1 MPRCLFVFVLLLLSV
16 PAWARPQAADASRP
30 NVVLIMT
37 DDLGWADLG
46 SYGAQDISTPNL
58 DRLAREGVRFTDFY
72 ANGPLCTPTRAA
84 LMTGRYQQRYG
95 LDLAIP
101 GPGSAGA
108 ELGLPADGRSLPK
121 RLGDAGYATAL
132 VGKWHLGYKPEF
144 SPNAHGFDYFF
155 GLKGGFHDYYHHY
168 DAYQRPDLWENDRP
182 VRQEGYSTDL
192 ITARAVGFIEKHAGR
207 PFFIDVAY
215 NAPHWPFQRPDAPEA
230 AADNAHPQRADG
242 SLAGTRAD
250 YAAMVERMDRGV
262 GELLHALD
270 RLGIAGNTLVIFTN
284 DNGGEWL
291 SSSAPLFH
299 RKWTLWEGGI
309 RVPTILRWPGRIAPG
324 QVSAQVGITMDLT
337 ATILAA
343 AGAPAPADPHLDGI
357 DWIPV
362 LAGREPPVE
371 RLLFW
376 RTHTRNRPQT
386 AVRDGDW
393 KLLVDGHQA
402 FLFNVRADPGERND
416 LAYRYPAIMERLRR
430 AHAEWVKAVDSEAA
444 RNGALRP

>member
-101 GPGSAGA
+101 GPGSPGA

-192 ITARAVGFIEKHAGR
+192 
-207 PFFIDVAY
+207 
-215 NAPHWPFQRPDAPEA
+215 
-230 AADNAHPQRADG
+230 
-242 SLAGTRAD
+242 
-250 YAAMVERMDRGV
+250 
-262 GELLHALD
+262 
-270 RLGIAGNTLVIFTN
+270 
-284 DNGGEWL
+284 
-291 SSSAPLFH
+291 
-299 RKWTLWEGGI
+299 
-309 RVPTILRWPGRIAPG
+309 
-324 QVSAQVGITMDLT
+324 
-337 ATILAA
+337 
-343 AGAPAPADPHLDGI
+343 
-357 DWIPV
+357 
-362 LAGREPPVE
+362 
-371 RLLFW
+371 
-376 RTHTRNRPQT
+376 
-386 AVRDGDW
+386 
-393 KLLVDGHQA
+393 
-402 FLFNVRADPGERND
+402 
-416 LAYRYPAIMERLRR
+416 
-430 AHAEWVKAVDSEAA
+430 
-444 RNGALRP
+444 